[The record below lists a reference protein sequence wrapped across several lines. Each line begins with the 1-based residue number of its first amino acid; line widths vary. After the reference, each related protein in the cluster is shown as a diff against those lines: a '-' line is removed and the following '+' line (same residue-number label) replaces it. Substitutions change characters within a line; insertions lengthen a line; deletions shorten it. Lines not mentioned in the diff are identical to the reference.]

1 MEVAIS
7 DEKLK
12 ALLKEAILEL
22 IKEEKTLFFTLFF
35 EFFSESIE
43 QIGLAKAMQETKRGE
58 YVSKEEIMLT
68 LKRKIK
74 DEVAV

>member
-1 MEVAIS
+1 MKAIVN

-22 IKEEKTLFFTLFF
+22 IKEEKALFFSLFF

-58 YVSKEEIMLT
+58 YVSKEDIMLT

-74 DEVAV
+74 DEVAI

>member
-1 MEVAIS
+1 MEAIVN

-22 IKEEKTLFFTLFF
+22 IKEEKALFFSLFF
-35 EFFSESIE
+35 ESIE

-58 YVSKEEIMLT
+58 YVSKEDIMLT

-74 DEVAV
+74 DEVAI